1 MTEPSARTVTRLAAL
16 GHSCVLLESLSP
28 GVPDLRVLLDP
39 GNLTPALEGLG
50 PVDAVLVTHPH
61 VDHLDPA
68 QLARLEWTGSPR
80 VLGGPGVGEALA
92 EAGLDGAQSVGAGAF
107 DIDGLGVVALEAA
120 HEPVYPGVPVPP
132 HLAYLVAGGVFAPG
146 DSFAAPPGPVE
157 MLLVAT
163 GAPWMKISEAI
174 DHLRLVAPRRAVP
187 VHDGGL
193 APAHRTMHRSLLARF
208 APEGTT
214 VHPLDP
220 GAWLDL

>member
-1 MTEPSARTVTRLAAL
+1 MTEPPARTVTRLTAL

-28 GVPDLRVLLDP
+28 GAPDLRVLLDP
-39 GNLTPALEGLG
+39 GNLTPALDGLG

-68 QLARLEWTGSPR
+68 QIARLEWTGGPR
-80 VLGGPGVGEALA
+80 VLGGPGVAEALA
-92 EAGLDGAQSVGAGAF
+92 EARIDGAESVGAGAF
-107 DIDGLGVVALEAA
+107 DVDGLGVEALEAP

-132 HLAYLVAGGVFAPG
+132 NLAYTIAGAVFAPG
-146 DSFAAPPGPVE
+146 DSFAPAPGPVDT
-157 MLLVAT
+157 LLLAT
-163 GAPWMKISEAI
+163 GAPWMKLSEAI

-193 APAHRTMHRSLLARF
+193 APAHRAMHRSLMDRF
-208 APEGTT
+208 APEGAT

-220 GAWLDL
+220 GASLDL